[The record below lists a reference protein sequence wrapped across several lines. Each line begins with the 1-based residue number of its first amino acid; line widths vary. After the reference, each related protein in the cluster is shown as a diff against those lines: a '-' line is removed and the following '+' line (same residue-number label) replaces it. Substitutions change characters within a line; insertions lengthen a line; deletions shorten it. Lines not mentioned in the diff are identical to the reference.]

1 MHRRRF
7 SGKFANVTSLLAL
20 FVALSGTSYA
30 AYNSVGKGDIRANA
44 VGKSE
49 LRSNS
54 VGAWEIRTGAV
65 RRSELATGAAGA
77 SEVREGA
84 IDHSEVADGG
94 LQAADLSD
102 AARTALTQANAVTHR
117 TAVTAAGAQASGTAK
132 SVAKPGTGVYT
143 VEFDRDVGACQY
155 SATLAG
161 TKSGTTIE
169 PPVTGSITAEPAAEA
184 TKVTVKTYQATS
196 ATDTTPAAV
205 NAPFHLLVA
214 C

>member
-1 MHRRRF
+1 MQRRRL
-7 SGKFANVTSLLAL
+7 SSTFANVTSMLAL
-20 FVALSGTSYA
+20 FVALGGTSYA

-49 LRSNS
+49 LRSNA

-65 RRSELATGAAGA
+65 RA

-84 IDHSEVADGG
+84 IDRTEVADGG
-94 LQAADLSD
+94 LDAADLSD
-102 AARTALTQANAVTHR
+102 AARTSLTEANAVTYR
-117 TAVTAAGAQASGTAK
+117 TAVTAAGTQAAGNAK
-132 SVAKPGTGVYT
+132 SVAKGAAGVYT
-143 VEFDRDVGACQY
+143 VELAKDVGACQY

-169 PPVTGSITAEPAAEA
+169 PAIPGDITAQPAADA
-184 TKVTVKTYQATS
+184 TKVTVSTYN
-196 ATDTTPAAV
+196 AAGTAAD
-205 NAPFHLLVA
+205 APFHLLVA

>member
-1 MHRRRF
+1 MNRRKRF
-7 SGKFANVTSLLAL
+7 SGKFANVTSMLAL

-49 LRSNS
+49 LRSNA
-54 VGAWEIRTGAV
+54 VGAWEVRIGAIRRSEIATGAV
-65 RRSELATGAAGA
+65 GA

-84 IDHSEVADGG
+84 IDRTEIADGG
-94 LQAADLSD
+94 VDAADLSE
-102 AARTALTQANAVTHR
+102 AARTTLTEANAVTYR
-117 TAVTAAGAQASGTAK
+117 TAVTAAGTQAAGNAK
-132 SVAKPGTGVYT
+132 SVAKAATGVYT
-143 VEFDRDVGACQY
+143 VELAKDVGACQY

-169 PPVTGSITAEPAAEA
+169 PAELGHITAEPAAEA
-184 TKVTVKTYQATS
+184 AKVTVKTYNAPG
-196 ATDTTPAAV
+196 TTAPAAED
-205 NAPFHLLVA
+205 APFHLLVA

>member
-1 MHRRRF
+1 MQRRRL
-7 SGKFANVTSLLAL
+7 SSTFANVTSMLAL
-20 FVALSGTSYA
+20 FVALGGTSYA

-49 LRSNS
+49 LRSNA

-65 RRSELATGAAGA
+65 RA

-84 IDHSEVADGG
+84 IDRTEVADGG
-94 LQAADLSD
+94 LDAADLSD
-102 AARTALTQANAVTHR
+102 AARTSLTEANAVTYR
-117 TAVTAAGAQASGTAK
+117 TAVTAAGTQAAGNAK
-132 SVAKPGTGVYT
+132 SVAKGAAGVYT
-143 VEFDRDVGACQY
+143 VELAKDVGAGQY

-169 PPVTGSITAEPAAEA
+169 PAIPGDITAQPAADA
-184 TKVTVKTYQATS
+184 TKVTVSTYN
-196 ATDTTPAAV
+196 AAGTAAD
-205 NAPFHLLVA
+205 APFHLLVA

>member
-1 MHRRRF
+1 MQRRRL
-7 SGKFANVTSLLAL
+7 SSTFANVTSMLAR
-20 FVALSGTSYA
+20 FVALGGTSYA

-49 LRSNS
+49 LRSNA

-65 RRSELATGAAGA
+65 RA

-84 IDHSEVADGG
+84 IDRTEVADGG
-94 LQAADLSD
+94 LDAADLSD
-102 AARTALTQANAVTHR
+102 AARTSLTEANAVTYR
-117 TAVTAAGAQASGTAK
+117 TAVTAAGTQAAGNAK
-132 SVAKPGTGVYT
+132 SAAKGAAGVYT
-143 VEFDRDVGACQY
+143 VELAKDVGACQY

-169 PPVTGSITAEPAAEA
+169 PAIPGDITAQPAADA
-184 TKVTVKTYQATS
+184 TKVTVNTS
-196 ATDTTPAAV
+196 NAAGAAAD
-205 NAPFHLLVA
+205 APFHLLVA

>member
-1 MHRRRF
+1 MQRRRL
-7 SGKFANVTSLLAL
+7 SSTFANVTSMLAL
-20 FVALSGTSYA
+20 FVALGGTSYA

-49 LRSNS
+49 LRSNA

-65 RRSELATGAAGA
+65 RA

-84 IDHSEVADGG
+84 IDRTEVADGG
-94 LQAADLSD
+94 LDAADLSD
-102 AARTALTQANAVTHR
+102 AARTSLTEANAVTYR
-117 TAVTAAGAQASGTAK
+117 TAVTAAGTQAAGNAK
-132 SVAKPGTGVYT
+132 SVAKGAAGVYT
-143 VEFDRDVGACQY
+143 VELAKDVGACQY

-169 PPVTGSITAEPAAEA
+169 PAIPGDITAQPAADA
-184 TKVTVKTYQATS
+184 TKVTVNTS
-196 ATDTTPAAV
+196 NAAGAAAD
-205 NAPFHLLVA
+205 APFHLLVA

>member
-1 MHRRRF
+1 MQRKRRF
-7 SGKFANVTSLLAL
+7 SGKFANVTSMLAL

-49 LRSNS
+49 VRSNAI
-54 VGAWEIRTGAV
+54 GAWEVRTGAIK
-65 RRSELATGAAGA
+65 RSEIATGGVGA
-77 SEVREGA
+77 SEIREGA
-84 IDHSEVADGG
+84 VDRTEVADGG
-94 LQAADLSD
+94 LDAADLSE

-117 TAVTAAGAQASGTAK
+117 TAVTAAGAQANGTAK
-132 SVAKPGTGVYT
+132 SVARPSPGVYT
-143 VEFDRDVGACQY
+143 VEFDRDVGGCQY

-169 PPVTGSITAEPAAEA
+169 PPINGHITAEPAAEA
-184 TKVTVKTYQATS
+184 TKVTVKTYDAATP
-196 ATDTTPAAV
+196 PAAT

>member
-1 MHRRRF
+1 MDRRKRL
-7 SGKFANVTSLLAL
+7 SGKFANVTSMLAL

-49 LRSNS
+49 LRSNA
-54 VGAWEIRTGAV
+54 VGAWEVRTGAI
-65 RRSELATGAAGA
+65 RRSEIATGAVGA

-84 IDHSEVADGG
+84 IDRTEIADGG
-94 LQAADLSD
+94 VDAADLSEG
-102 AARTALTQANAVTHR
+102 ARTTLTEANAVTYR
-117 TAVTAAGAQASGTAK
+117 TAVTAAGTQAAGNAK
-132 SVAKPGTGVYT
+132 SVAKTATGVYT
-143 VEFDRDVGACQY
+143 VELAKDVGACQY

-169 PPVTGSITAEPAAEA
+169 PAELGHITAEPAAEA
-184 TKVTVKTYQATS
+184 TKVTVKTYNAPGAT
-196 ATDTTPAAV
+196 APAAED
-205 NAPFHLLVA
+205 APFHLLVA

>member
-1 MHRRRF
+1 M
-7 SGKFANVTSLLAL
+7 LAL
-20 FVALSGTSYA
+20 FVALGGTSYA

-49 LRSNS
+49 LRSNA

-65 RRSELATGAAGA
+65 RA

-84 IDHSEVADGG
+84 IDRTEVADGG
-94 LQAADLSD
+94 LDAADFSD
-102 AARTALTQANAVTHR
+102 AARTSLTEANAVTYR
-117 TAVTAAGAQASGTAK
+117 TAVTAAGTQAAGNAK
-132 SVAKPGTGVYT
+132 SVAKGAVGVYT
-143 VEFDRDVGACQY
+143 VELAKDVGACQY

-169 PPVTGSITAEPAAEA
+169 PAIPGDITAQPAADA
-184 TKVTVKTYQATS
+184 TKVTVSTYN
-196 ATDTTPAAV
+196 AAGTAAD
-205 NAPFHLLVA
+205 APFHLLVA

>member
-1 MHRRRF
+1 MQRKRRL
-7 SGKFANVTSLLAL
+7 SGKFASVTSMLAL
-20 FVALSGTSYA
+20 FVALGGTSYA

-49 LRSNS
+49 LRSNAI
-54 VGAWEIRTGAV
+54 GAWEVRTGAI
-65 RRSELATGAAGA
+65 RRSEIATGAAGA

-94 LQAADLSD
+94 LGAADLSE
-102 AARTALTQANAVTHR
+102 AARTALTDANAVTYR
-117 TAVTAAGAQASGTAK
+117 TAVTTAGAQASGNAK
-132 SVAKPGTGVYT
+132 SVAKGAAGVYT
-143 VEFDRDVGACQY
+143 VELAKDVGACQY

-169 PPVTGSITAEPAAEA
+169 PAIPGDITAQPAAEA
-184 TKVTVKTYQATS
+184 TKVTVNTYNPAGA
-196 ATDTTPAAV
+196 ATD
-205 NAPFHLLVA
+205 APFHLLVA

>member
-1 MHRRRF
+1 MRKRL
-7 SGKFANVTSLLAL
+7 SGKFANVVSMLAL

-54 VGAWEIRTGAV
+54 VAAWEIRTGAV
-65 RRSELATGAAGA
+65 KRSEIATNGVGA
-77 SEVREGA
+77 SEVREGS
-84 IDHSEVADGG
+84 IDHSEITDGG
-94 LQAADLSD
+94 LGAADLSE

-117 TAVTAAGAQASGTAK
+117 TAVTAAGAQANGTAK
-132 SVAKPGTGVYT
+132 GVVKGAAGVYT
-143 VEFDRDVGACQY
+143 VEFDRDVGGCQY

-161 TKSGTTIE
+161 TKSGTTIT
-169 PPVTGSITAEPAAEA
+169 PAIPGHITAEPAAEA
-184 TKVTVKTYQATS
+184 TKVTVNTYEA
-196 ATDTTPAAV
+196 PAAASTAPAAAD
-205 NAPFHLLVA
+205 APFHLLVA